1 MRHALLLLPLLTACN
16 SFLTVPPPPPP
27 PPGTPTLQ
35 ALGTSFLNPLYVTAP
50 PLDSQRV
57 FVVEQDGRIR
67 ILRNDTLLAGSFLN
81 LTGKISSGGERGLL
95 SLAFHPQYATNGRFY
110 VYFTNPS
117 GDIRIVRYNVSS
129 NPDSADEATADTV
142 LKVAHPLFNNHNGG
156 QLQFGP
162 DGNLYAGTGDGGGG
176 GDTAGN
182 AQNTH
187 RLLGKLLRLNVDGTS
202 GYTIPTGN
210 PFASDTTLGSPEIW
224 SYGLRNPWRFSFD
237 RVTGDLYIG
246 DVGQDSWEEVDVS
259 STAVQAGR
267 GANFGWNTRE
277 GKHCYSNPSCS
288 TVGLV
293 DPVVEYPH
301 ALGACAI
308 TGGYVYHG
316 SRLPVMADYYFYA
329 DYCNGFVLSFR
340 YNGGNVTTQLDWT
353 QLLSP
358 GSSISSFGQD
368 AKGELYIVTLSGS
381 VYRIVPR
388 P

>member
-81 LTGKISSGGERGLL
+81 LTGKISAGGERGLL

-246 DVGQDSWEEVDVS
+246 DVGEASREEVDVQPVTS
-259 STAVQAGR
+259 AG
-267 GANFGWNTRE
+267 GQNYGWSIME
-277 GKHCYSNPSCS
+277 GFACYNAATCS
-288 TVGLV
+288 QTGLV
-293 DPVVEYPH
+293 LPVLDYDH
-301 ALGACAI
+301 TQACSI
-308 TGGYVYHG
+308 TGGYVYRG
-316 SRLPVMADYYFYA
+316 SQLPILTGHYFYG
-329 DYCNGFVLSFR
+329 DFCRGWVRSFR
-340 YNGGNVTTQLDWT
+340 YVNN
-353 QLLSP
+353 
-358 GSSISSFGQD
+358 
-368 AKGELYIVTLSGS
+368 S
-381 VYRIVPR
+381 VVD
-388 P
+388 